1 MARMQGKTTSDI
13 SQLFAGIDVS
23 KAHLDLRLWCEG
35 RSRRFANDPA
45 GFAAIDAHLRARSD
59 RPWLVALEPTG
70 RYHFPVWRALHE
82 AGHGVAPLNPLHVRR
97 FAESDGELAKTDAID
112 AAVLAR
118 MAAQRRPVAK
128 LPPSEEQL
136 RLKALTTSIADRT
149 DRRAMLKGQ
158 RAEARDPLIAGF
170 DEAEIVQLSGAID
183 ALKAEPARLI
193 DANRQTARVAE
204 ILGSIPGIGEASAHR
219 IIAPG
224 SGPGQAMP
232 EIGTLDKQQVAALL
246 GTAPRAN
253 QSGKRNKRRR
263 IKGGRKRLRV
273 ALHMPALVASNTNPD
288 LKAFKQR
295 LKDKG
300 KNNGVILTAILRKLI
315 ILANALVAQNR
326 TWTPKMPL
334 T

>member
-23 KAHLDLRLWCEG
+23 KAHLDLRLSCER
-35 RSRRFANDPA
+35 RSRRFTNDPA
-45 GFAAIDAHLRARSD
+45 GFAAIDAHLRARAAT
-59 RPWLVALEPTG
+59 PFLVALEPTG

-118 MAAQRRPVAK
+118 MAAERRPAAK
-128 LPPSEEQL
+128 APPSEKQL
-136 RLKALTTSIADRT
+136 RLKALTTSIADRI
-149 DRRAMLKGQ
+149 DRRATLKGQ
-158 RAEARDPLIAGF
+158 RAETRDPLIARF
-170 DEAEIVQLSGAID
+170 DEAEIAQLSDAID
-183 ALKAEPARLI
+183 ALKAERARLI
-193 DANRQTARVAE
+193 NANPETARVAE
-204 ILGSIPGIGEASAHR
+204 ILSSIPGLGEASAHR
-219 IIAPG
+219 ITTD
-224 SGPGQAMP
+224 MP
-232 EIGTLDKQQVAALL
+232 EIGTLDKKQVAALL

-253 QSGKRNKRRR
+253 QSGKRDKRRR
-263 IKGGRKRLRV
+263 TKGGRRRLRA
-273 ALHMPALVASNTNPD
+273 ALHMPAIVASNANPD

-295 LKDKG
+295 LKAKG
-300 KNNGVILTAILRKLI
+300 KSNGVIRIAILRKLI

-326 TWTPKMPL
+326 MWTPKMPL